1 MPEIIACPECQ
12 QQLRVQDDLLGQPV
26 KCPACRTTFTAT
38 GPASAPPPASVP
50 REPERSPRDR
60 DRREEAREDER
71 DRRPRDDYEDEEDDY
86 DERRRPSRADLR
98 EAASSKVAAGI
109 CGILLGALGVHK
121 FIIGLTTPGIIMLL
135 VSLLGGVVTCGVATL
150 VMSIIGLIEGIIYLT
165 KTDEEFYRLYYVEK
179 KEWF

>member
-1 MPEIIACPECQ
+1 MPEIVACPQCQ
-12 QQLRVQDDLLGQPV
+12 RPLRIQDDLLGQEV

-38 GPASAPPPASVP
+38 TGRPPPAP
-50 REPERSPRDR
+50 AEPQPERYPTRER
-60 DRREEAREDER
+60 DRREDRWEDEGR
-71 DRRPRDDYEDEEDDY
+71 DRRRRREDYEDEEEY
-86 DERRRPSRADLR
+86 DRPRRFSRDEVR
-98 EAASSKVAAGI
+98 QAAGTKVAAGI
-109 CGILLGALGVHK
+109 CGILLGAFGVHK

-135 VSLLGGVVTCGVATL
+135 VTLLTCFIGGV